1 MVATQLTIDML
12 VAGVLTILYQRRPG
26 DSCDL
31 VFSGVKSSRNLGAI
45 KDP

>member
-26 DSCDL
+26 KSCEW
-31 VFSGVKSSRNLGAI
+31 VFSSVKLNRSLSAV